1 VVNFGQTH
9 PINARQIFCRVG
21 AVKLFP
27 ERIMA
32 IPTSYKYAIPTSYK
46 YKEYARYAAHCL
58 NMVAA
63 TKDQE
68 SRAINRE
75 MAAEWLKL
83 ADVARHPL
91 DPTK

>member
-1 VVNFGQTH
+1 
-9 PINARQIFCRVG
+9 
-21 AVKLFP
+21 
-27 ERIMA
+27 MA
-32 IPTSYKYAIPTSYK
+32 IPTSYKYAIPTSDK
-46 YKEYARYAAHCL
+46 YKEYARYAAYCL

-63 TKDQE
+63 TKHQE

-83 ADVARHPL
+83 ADSARNPL

>member
-1 VVNFGQTH
+1 
-9 PINARQIFCRVG
+9 
-21 AVKLFP
+21 
-27 ERIMA
+27 MA

-75 MAAEWLKL
+75 MAARDMLEKL
-83 ADVARHPL
+83 PL
-91 DPTK
+91 GQAHLMSFELIPIGPLNQLRQLQGMKANP

>member
-1 VVNFGQTH
+1 VFNFAQTH
-9 PINARQIFCRVG
+9 PINARQIFCRVRRRKD
-21 AVKLFP
+21 VP

-46 YKEYARYAAHCL
+46 DKEYARYAAHCL

-63 TKDQE
+63 TKHQE

-83 ADVARHPL
+83 ADAARHPL
-91 DPTK
+91 DLTR